1 MYQLCIKFFVNYYY
15 FSLLLIFKQNTMK
28 KIKKNF
34 DKMKTF
40 IKGDNT
46 SKIHPDEK
54 PLYEFSKKFLE
65 K

>member
-1 MYQLCIKFFVNYYY
+1 
-15 FSLLLIFKQNTMK
+15 MK